1 MSGHLQFIGRKAE
14 GMRFAAPALHAV
26 SRRPASAVARPQTGS
41 LRRLLALRG
50 LPADILLIVAY
61 IALSRAFIGDE
72 ARLGIKIGPLPL
84 FVTDAILL
92 VLIVMNLHKRGGRLL
107 QWSFGGGGAGQIG
120 RAVWL
125 LFLITVVYFALAFPQ
140 YRLLAMRDLAIF
152 GYSIFFPLT
161 YFALTQRVQAAKLVR
176 YFIYATCL
184 GAALFEFQTLSGVK
198 LFNVGEIDL
207 GLAGHGAISR
217 VSAGNLGADLGP
229 ALAGLFVYLVADREH
244 RLLHAGAMLLCLTA
258 LVQILDRT
266 ALLGFAAA
274 GLVMFILG
282 VGRSRV
288 YVAAVGAGLLALLL
302 LSAQGELPI
311 PGGARLHNVWL
322 GLSSGANFQTDPD
335 AQFRLR
341 RWQSTAEVWMTSPVF
356 GVGFGAP
363 IMLDTWGTSTGARV
377 AAERGGLGAF
387 NVGMPHNSF
396 LLALARTGLIGL
408 GLICFAWAKGIMPA
422 MKLSR
427 RRMIDPDR
435 LAIACALIAM
445 IFTAALNL
453 FFERPMLC
461 APFWIMLAASYKLSE
476 AVPRQSARKLAR
488 TSQRHAMIPLAQEL
502 RNARLTAPGDPIV
515 GGWQDRWK

>member
-274 GLVMFILG
+274 GFH
-282 VGRSRV
+282 S
-288 YVAAVGAGLLALLL
+288 VGAV
-302 LSAQGELPI
+302 E
-311 PGGARLHNVWL
+311 
-322 GLSSGANFQTDPD
+322 
-335 AQFRLR
+335 
-341 RWQSTAEVWMTSPVF
+341 
-356 GVGFGAP
+356 
-363 IMLDTWGTSTGARV
+363 
-377 AAERGGLGAF
+377 
-387 NVGMPHNSF
+387 
-396 LLALARTGLIGL
+396 
-408 GLICFAWAKGIMPA
+408 
-422 MKLSR
+422 
-427 RRMIDPDR
+427 IDP
-435 LAIACALIAM
+435 LAVRSY
-445 IFTAALNL
+445 ALNL
-453 FFERPMLC
+453 RAGTEARDITLEAPVPDADVILGGPPCQAFARVGRAKLREIADHARAGFPQRRP
-461 APFWIMLAASYKLSE
+461 
-476 AVPRQSARKLAR
+476 
-488 TSQRHAMIPLAQEL
+488 
-502 RNARLTAPGDPIV
+502 
-515 GGWQDRWK
+515 